1 MLNKLLFGA
10 ILPLA
15 LTAQETRDVVPLKN
29 WSNPLY
35 FQLNQ
40 TEREIRK
47 PLPELQFSATQVSS
61 DALSFV
67 AITPCRLLDTRGTTT
82 GFSSGS
88 PYNVAL
94 AAAGT
99 LTIPVQADAS
109 NAACGTVPSVAKAYS
124 FNVTLIPVAAGQ
136 VGYVTVWPAGATQ
149 PVVATINDREGVVLA
164 NAAIVPAGTPSGGI
178 SVYNSGPAATNVV
191 IDMNGFFAAP
201 TDLYSNTAVGSGAL
215 ATNTTG
221 ANNTAVGETA
231 LNNNT
236 TGTNN
241 AAFGQG
247 ALLSNTSGDGNT
259 AVGEFALS
267 ANTTGSGNTAIGS
280 PTLSANTTGYAN
292 TAVGTGALDDNTT
305 GHYNTAIGGAL
316 LNNSTG
322 DNNTAT
328 GVQALNNNT
337 TGGNNTAFGTA
348 ALFLNGTGSGNIAL
362 GYQAGSG
369 VPVGNS
375 NSIYVGSI
383 GSPSDA
389 SGTIQI
395 GTQGTQTGGTFIAGI
410 SGATSSS
417 GVEVF
422 INEIGQLG
430 TMTSS
435 GRFKEQITDM
445 GDTQQQT
452 APVASGEFLLQAGV
466 RRWIAPPAIWSGGR
480 RSRQGVSRDGGVRQR
495 RQAMDGPLSVA
506 RSDAAE

>member
-1 MLNKLLFGA
+1 MNLLYRPT
-10 ILPLA
+10 PLA
-15 LTAQETRDVVPLKN
+15 AR
-29 WSNPLY
+29 
-35 FQLNQ
+35 
-40 TEREIRK
+40 
-47 PLPELQFSATQVSS
+47 
-61 DALSFV
+61 
-67 AITPCRLLDTRGTTT
+67 
-82 GFSSGS
+82 
-88 PYNVAL
+88 
-94 AAAGT
+94 
-99 LTIPVQADAS
+99 
-109 NAACGTVPSVAKAYS
+109 
-124 FNVTLIPVAAGQ
+124 
-136 VGYVTVWPAGATQ
+136 
-149 PVVATINDREGVVLA
+149 
-164 NAAIVPAGTPSGGI
+164 
-178 SVYNSGPAATNVV
+178 
-191 IDMNGFFAAP
+191 
-201 TDLYSNTAVGSGAL
+201 
-215 ATNTTG
+215 
-221 ANNTAVGETA
+221 
-231 LNNNT
+231 
-236 TGTNN
+236 
-241 AAFGQG
+241 
-247 ALLSNTSGDGNT
+247 
-259 AVGEFALS
+259 
-267 ANTTGSGNTAIGS
+267 NTAIGS

-422 INEIGQLG
+422 IDEIGQLG

-452 APVASGEFLLQAGV
+452 APVASGELSTTSRSTTMARTSCNMVWSPKKSPRFIP
-466 RRWIAPPAIWSGGR
+466 RWWRTAKTASHGRSAISCSLR
-480 RSRQGVSRDGGVRQR
+480 CC
-495 RQAMDGPLSVA
+495 
-506 RSDAAE
+506 